1 MTRQQDAC
9 GNSFWRRLMRGA
21 QPLIPAL
28 ILDGLDFVLIEPFDI
43 YFGLIIGIPVG
54 YWMCSKYRMPFL
66 KKLVGA
72 FFAGMY
78 CMFPFTELI
87 PAATIVCCY
96 ARFWEDD
103 DALKK

>member
-1 MTRQQDAC
+1 MSA
-9 GNSFWRRLMRGA
+9 WRIL
-21 QPLIPAL
+21 LAL
-28 ILDGLDFVLIEPFDI
+28 LAAV
-43 YFGLIIGIPVG
+43 IIGIPVG

-66 KKLVGA
+66 KRLVGA